1 MLMVGIKVTLCSW
14 LGLQ

>member
-1 MLMVGIKVTLCSW
+1 MVGIKVTLCSW